1 MTKKAAKTT
10 VPGYRFTELT
20 EKVEAKNTLQRTG
33 KGFGKAWRQNGK
45 VDTSIRYQ
53 ALAALADAADE
64 SGFIARDEALAVLK
78 HVPLGCS
85 SPATRLSKF
94 VRSGHLEVVA

>member
-1 MTKKAAKTT
+1 MAKKTTKT
-10 VPGYRFTELT
+10 VPGYQFTELT
-20 EKVEAKNTLQRTG
+20 EKVEGKNTLQRSA
-33 KGFGKAWRQNGK
+33 KGFGKEWRKNGK

-64 SGFIARDEALAVLK
+64 TGFVTKEAALEALKSVN
-78 HVPLGCS
+78 LGCS